1 MRTTIGSL
9 IGIRRTGIAR
19 GFAALLVVLTI
30 TPFTAPFATLD
41 AAELLT
47 ESSHPTFDAAAKP
60 AKQLATAALLPA
72 PLFLAVLQPIAREIA
87 ASGPIHL
94 QRLRTIVLRL

>member
-1 MRTTIGSL
+1 MRTAGSL
-9 IGIRRTGIAR
+9 VSLRRTLIVR

-47 ESSHPTFDAAAKP
+47 ESGHAPLDSTAKP
-60 AKQLATAALLPA
+60 AKQLATAALLPPPIFMA
-72 PLFLAVLQPIAREIA
+72 ILQPFAREIA

-94 QRLRTIVLRL
+94 QRLRTIVLRV